1 MHRFWGLDW
10 MHLDFFGL
18 FGIRTGWLAL
28 TASDWLADGL
38 GTRVRECESLYSK
51 RVTQSE
57 KPREAE
63 GELESVR
70 EEKRGESR
78 DSGEEEGE
86 RRERERSACLA
97 RVASSLT
104 LPQPAQGQDRT
115 STGSL
120 TVARLFDLPALSN
133 SSTAHHI
140 TAPVDWTAPHHCTLA
155 IRCRPTSTYLTTTT
169 HHHHCT
175 HPHRPHSPTTPR
187 PLLRSA
193 TRLAIPYHC
202 PPRPPARRRR
212 RRRRCC
218 SIHSLLRSVTAV
230 RTSPERI
237 AYHRYRRPPTAYRR
251 APSSHPPPCPP
262 IPACARTCTH
272 RDSLGPSNESTG
284 RAALS
289 GRIRTRCV
297 A

>member
-1 MHRFWGLDW
+1 MRNRERL
-10 MHLDFFGL
+10 
-18 FGIRTGWLAL
+18 
-28 TASDWLADGL
+28 
-38 GTRVRECESLYSK
+38 RVSWRECE
-51 RVTQSE
+51 RT
-57 KPREAE
+57 
-63 GELESVR
+63 
-70 EEKRGESR
+70 EEKRVKRQWRGGGREK
-78 DSGEEEGE
+78 GE
-86 RRERERSACLA
+86 REKRLPRPRCQLTDTPT
-97 RVASSLT
+97 AST
-104 LPQPAQGQDRT
+104 RTGQDRT

-120 TVARLFDLPALSN
+120 TVARLFYLPALSN

-169 HHHHCT
+169 HHHHHCT

-251 APSSHPPPCPP
+251 APSSHPPPCTP

>member
-1 MHRFWGLDW
+1 M
-10 MHLDFFGL
+10 
-18 FGIRTGWLAL
+18 
-28 TASDWLADGL
+28 
-38 GTRVRECESLYSK
+38 REQK
-51 RVTQSE
+51 R
-57 KPREAE
+57 R
-63 GELESVR
+63 
-70 EEKRGESR
+70 ESR
-78 DSGEEEGE
+78 DSGEEEKG
-86 RRERERSACLA
+86 ERERSACLA

-120 TVARLFDLPALSN
+120 TVARLFYLPALSN

-212 RRRRCC
+212 RRRRC

-262 IPACARTCTH
+262 HT
-272 RDSLGPSNESTG
+272 SLRSYMHTPRLPG
-284 RAALS
+284 AFQ
-289 GRIRTRCV
+289 
-297 A
+297 